1 MNAEQQALVQ
11 RWDGFLAKIKERL
24 DEIIA
29 EATAGCAQIAAQHPL
44 DSLPLNNALTG
55 LDHRIRQLRE
65 RIEETWDGQV
75 EEKFSDAGDGGFL
88 DVGLDKKEDFETAF
102 DHHWSNAK
110 AKILCD
116 YAASLYPL
124 AQEASQQQPK
134 CDQCGAPL
142 TPSIIYK
149 SEMIACPACSAQNLY
164 EPPLAIVAYRGTAA
178 HYLADAAMLPKRQA
192 IDWFRIEVDR
202 WRRAR
207 EWAPEPLESL
217 EKWRAMELDAWTT
230 YANEKAR
237 VLGEP
242 VDQGYIDGRM
252 AHFDKYEL
260 HMNQV
265 WVNAHGKG

>member
-11 RWDGFLAKIKERL
+11 RWDGFLSKIKERL

-75 EEKFSDAGDGGFL
+75 EEKFSDAGDGDFL

-102 DHHWSNAK
+102 DHHWQNAK

-124 AQEASQQQPK
+124 AQQASQQQPK

-142 TPSIIYK
+142 QPAVIYK
-149 SEMIACPACSAQNLY
+149 SETIACPACSAQNLY

-207 EWAPEPLESL
+207 SWAPEPLESL
-217 EKWRAMELDAWTT
+217 EKWRAMELDAWST

-242 VDQGYIDGRM
+242 VDQAYIDSRM

>member
-24 DEIIA
+24 DEIIT

-44 DSLPLNNALTG
+44 DSLPLGNAITG
-55 LDHRIRQLRE
+55 LDHRVRQLKD

-75 EEKFSDAGDGGFL
+75 EEKFSDAGDGDFL
-88 DVGLDKKEDFETAF
+88 DVGLDKKQDFETAF
-102 DHHWSNAK
+102 DHHWQNAK
-110 AKILCD
+110 AKIYCD

-164 EPPLAIVAYRGTAA
+164 EPPLAIVAYRGSAA
-178 HYLADAAMLPKRQA
+178 HFLADAAMLPKRQA
-192 IDWFRIEVDR
+192 IEWFRIEVDR

-207 EWAPEPLESL
+207 DWAPEPLESL

-265 WVNAHGKG
+265 WVAAHGKG